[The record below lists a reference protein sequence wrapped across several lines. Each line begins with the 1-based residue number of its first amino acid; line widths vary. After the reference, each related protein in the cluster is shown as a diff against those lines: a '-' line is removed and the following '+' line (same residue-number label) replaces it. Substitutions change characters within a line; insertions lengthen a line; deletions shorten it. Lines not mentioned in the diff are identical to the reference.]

1 MGRKSEKDGESL
13 KERGRKSGKVQRK
26 SEKGK
31 ESLEKRVWKN
41 VENGESLHR
50 SRESLKNWEKSKR
63 SEESLKIGGWNI
75 WKNLCVTKWI
85 MTFRSL

>member
-31 ESLEKRVWKN
+31 ESLEKRV
-41 VENGESLHR
+41 
-50 SRESLKNWEKSKR
+50 
-63 SEESLKIGGWNI
+63 
-75 WKNLCVTKWI
+75 
-85 MTFRSL
+85 